1 MWKVLEIKGIA
12 WVRLIS
18 DVIWA
23 RARITCIAQHSG
35 PKAHIPTSQR
45 TTLKS
50 VPAALVRHSLRK
62 LQLWNGKYQYIHYA
76 LYIYTFILMLL
87 YNPCILLLILFLER
101 RCKAALDW
109 QRNCMF
115 VEWACRTDRERER
128 FGPHCGFQRANAMGA
143 LVSSVHSCIG
153 KKQPRYNPAVAA
165 GVLLARGVLTHL

>member
-1 MWKVLEIKGIA
+1 MDELSNIAVYECMWKVLEIKGIA
-12 WVRLIS
+12 WVGLIS
-18 DVIWA
+18 DVIRA

-62 LQLWNGKYQYIHYA
+62 LQLWNGKYQYIHYT

-87 YNPCILLLILFLER
+87 YNPCILLLIVFLER
-101 RCKAALDW
+101 SCKAALDW

-115 VEWACRTDRERER
+115 VKWVCKTQRERER
-128 FGPHCGFQRANAMGA
+128 EIWSTVVFKGQMWWAPW
-143 LVSSVHSCIG
+143 SVQCT
-153 KKQPRYNPAVAA
+153 AV
-165 GVLLARGVLTHL
+165 

>member
-1 MWKVLEIKGIA
+1 MDELSNIAVYECMWKVLEIKGIA
-12 WVRLIS
+12 WVGLIS
-18 DVIWA
+18 DVIRA

-87 YNPCILLLILFLER
+87 YNPCILLLIVFLER
-101 RCKAALDW
+101 SCKAALHW
-109 QRNCMF
+109 QRNRMF
-115 VEWACRTDRERER
+115 VKWVCKTQREREIWSTVV
-128 FGPHCGFQRANAMGA
+128 FKGQMWWAPW
-143 LVSSVHSCIG
+143 SVQCT
-153 KKQPRYNPAVAA
+153 AV
-165 GVLLARGVLTHL
+165 